1 MIFIVRIHLHVGNI
15 ATRIN
20 QKPYNNYP
28 EIIHIRIMKFLL
40 VLALLSLSVI
50 HSYAQPSPSAA
61 FPKVTAETRETR
73 TAAFEQVWKTVNEK
87 HYDPTFGGVDWKR
100 VREIY
105 EPKAMAAVS
114 DKDFHDVLRQMLGEL
129 KLSHFGIHPPTAEMV
144 AAQTGRGV
152 TGIDVLMLDGVPVI
166 NRVDAGSPAARSGVK
181 TGQAI
186 VRIDGRPWS
195 EVVVQLEKTLAARRV
210 TEGMRLVYLERTL
223 ESAINSKPG
232 STLTLEVLDDEDQA
246 QKFTITRAPF
256 NGEMSQAL
264 GNFPPQEVVFE
275 SRMLPDNIGYIRFNM
290 WVVPQMAK
298 LRKAVADLAGA
309 RAIIIDLR
317 GNPGGV
323 GGMAPGLAGLL
334 FDKRAS
340 LGSMKTRSG
349 SMEFVAFPQSNPF
362 KGQILLLT
370 DHGTGSTSEVF
381 AAGMQETGRAT
392 VIGETSAGAVLP
404 SVFDKLPTGFLFQY
418 AISDYRS
425 PKNILIEGRG
435 VIPDIPVKQTRAA
448 LLSGRDA
455 QLDEAV
461 RMVQTSAS
469 VMKAG

>member
-1 MIFIVRIHLHVGNI
+1 MLLHIGNI
-15 ATRIN
+15 ATPVT
-20 QKPYNNYP
+20 QKPYNDYP
-28 EIIHIRIMKFLL
+28 EIINTSIMKFLL
-40 VLALLSLSVI
+40 VLAFLSLSVI
-50 HSYAQPSPSAA
+50 HIYAQPSPSAA
-61 FPKVTAETRETR
+61 FPKGTAEASETR
-73 TAAFEQVWKTVNEK
+73 AAAFDQVWKTVNEK

-114 DKDFHDVLRQMLGEL
+114 VKDFHDVLRQMLGEL

-152 TGIDVLMLDGVPVI
+152 TGIDVLILDGVPII
-166 NRVDAGSPAARSGVK
+166 NRVDAASPAARAGIK

-186 VRIDGRPWS
+186 VRIDGKPWH
-195 EVVVQLEKTLAARRV
+195 EVVTQLEESLAARKV
-210 TEGMRLVYLERTL
+210 TDGMRKVYLERAL
-223 ESAINSKPG
+223 ESAINAKAG
-232 STLTLEVLDDEDQA
+232 STLALEVLDDEEQM
-246 QKFTITRAPF
+246 QKFSVMRASF
-256 NGEMSQAL
+256 KGEMSQAL

-275 SRMLPDNIGYIRFNM
+275 SRLLPDNIGYIRFNM
-290 WVVPQMAK
+290 WVIPQMAK
-298 LRKAVADLAGA
+298 LRKAVADLADA
-309 RAIIIDLR
+309 RALIIDLR

-349 SMEFVAFPQSNPF
+349 SMEFVVFPQSNPF
-362 KGQILLLT
+362 KGQIILLT

-435 VIPDIPVKQTRAA
+435 VIPDVPVKQTRTA

-455 QLDEAV
+455 QLDEAI
-461 RMVQTSAS
+461 RMSQAAAS
-469 VMKAG
+469 VAKAN